1 MFIFRRTLVEQQLL
15 LWRFFIARQITPTFH
30 GQRPHSL
37 VRLQLAS
44 QEPVLVGE
52 VVADQ
57 HFFAR
62 LAGPLPSKCILAVA
76 HSFTELSRNC
86 RQKTLSA
93 DRSHQQGRIRRKAK
107 TRDDGGWLWQS
118 LAFGSLAAA
127 LGFCFSRLQK
137 RILASTR
144 NQNFQSYSRNNGM
157 IISAQRT
164 TLYYIVLCIYSVL
177 WWFKI
182 SNLRETSAKKTSLA
196 ANSTFV
202 RTDVGTL
209 EAFAIKRLTWTIRS
223 SVIYEMLIAF
233 TWTHVYA
240 IFSICPNLLLLK
252 KIDTTCINAQKQKAE
267 FDIYIYI
274 YVYNINY
281 IYIYRKL

>member
-1 MFIFRRTLVEQQLL
+1 M
-15 LWRFFIARQITPTFH
+15 
-30 GQRPHSL
+30 
-37 VRLQLAS
+37 
-44 QEPVLVGE
+44 LVGE

-144 NQNFQSYSRNNGM
+144 NQKFSKLFKEQWHDHIRAKN
-157 IISAQRT
+157 
-164 TLYYIVLCIYSVL
+164 YIVLHCTMHLQCTMVIQNIQL
-177 WWFKI
+177 ARNFREK
-182 SNLRETSAKKTSLA
+182 NLSRGELNFRE
-196 ANSTFV
+196 
-202 RTDVGTL
+202 D
-209 EAFAIKRLTWTIRS
+209 
-223 SVIYEMLIAF
+223 
-233 TWTHVYA
+233 
-240 IFSICPNLLLLK
+240 
-252 KIDTTCINAQKQKAE
+252 
-267 FDIYIYI
+267 
-274 YVYNINY
+274 
-281 IYIYRKL
+281 

>member
-1 MFIFRRTLVEQQLL
+1 MKVLHRPPNHTNFPRTTSSQPCAPAAS
-15 LWRFFIARQITPTFH
+15 IAGTC
-30 GQRPHSL
+30 
-37 VRLQLAS
+37 V
-44 QEPVLVGE
+44 
-52 VVADQ
+52 
-57 HFFAR
+57 
-62 LAGPLPSKCILAVA
+62 AVA

-93 DRSHQQGRIRRKAK
+93 DRSHQHGRIRRKAK

-177 WWFKI
+177 
-182 SNLRETSAKKTSLA
+182 L
-196 ANSTFV
+196 
-202 RTDVGTL
+202 
-209 EAFAIKRLTWTIRS
+209 
-223 SVIYEMLIAF
+223 
-233 TWTHVYA
+233 
-240 IFSICPNLLLLK
+240 
-252 KIDTTCINAQKQKAE
+252 
-267 FDIYIYI
+267 
-274 YVYNINY
+274 
-281 IYIYRKL
+281 